1 MYILSSYNYFNFN
14 TKYKQTKNWTK
25 NVIYIKKLKK
35 KQNKIKKKE
44 RKIKQ
49 KRKRPSACSVDLSIF
64 FYLLYTYVYID
75 II

>member
-25 NVIYIKKLKK
+25 NVIYIKKIKK
-35 KQNKIKKKE
+35 KQNKT
-44 RKIKQ
+44 